1 MPKSAKQMLDII
13 LAAVLVELRK
23 DGTDGNLCSVTKFPG
38 EGVALD
44 YAECGGMLWV
54 RLVSAAPSASF
65 PAPVQSLDNCAR
77 SLAFPVEVGLMR
89 PAPIPANFV
98 TGEMDLPSDEDHSAA
113 TDRQLDDMQAM
124 YRGLRA
130 AQQEIEYMIVGN
142 YSPQGPTGGTVGG
155 VWSLTV
161 GDD

>member
-1 MPKSAKQMLDII
+1 MPKSAKQMLDIL
-13 LAAVLVELRK
+13 LAAVIVELRK
-23 DGTDGNLCSVTKFPG
+23 NGTDDVCSATKFPG

-44 YAECGGMLWV
+44 YADCGGMLWV
-54 RLVSAAPSASF
+54 RLTSAAPSASF
-65 PAPVQSLDNCAR
+65 PAPVQDLNNCAK

-98 TGEMDLPSDEDHSAA
+98 TGEMDLPDDEDHSAA
-113 TDRQLDDMQAM
+113 TDKQLDDMEAM
-124 YRGLRA
+124 YRGIRA
-130 AQQEIEYMIVGN
+130 AAKDIEYLIVGT